1 MTRTIGANESPS
13 KAVFFVRKPRPE
25 AVHELNVSHYYTAHW
40 RRFSAPPTV
49 VVKSHVRNV
58 WDQYTL
64 QTNPSLDILG
74 VHNRGRTSGNCVE
87 NFQNWTLKLSER
99 RTVLRHPVGG

>member
-25 AVHELNVSHYYTAHW
+25 AVHELNVSHYYAANGQ
-40 RRFSAPPTV
+40 RFSAPSTV
-49 VVKSHVRNV
+49 VVKSYVGDV

-64 QTNPSLDILG
+64 RKNPSLDILS
-74 VHNRGRTSGNCVE
+74 VHNRGRTSGNCAE
-87 NFQNWTLKLSER
+87 NS
-99 RTVLRHPVGG
+99 